1 MTNIYRFNS
10 LLLVITIL
18 FASCVNRA
26 QTAVEDASSVECSEL
41 EVAEQSEQS
50 ELETQAVAE
59 ESANI
64 EEQDTINLGCV
75 VPLSN
80 EEYEELK
87 AAFAQVPDMSKPRRK
102 KRSAPKREGY
112 YIGNLLPPPNQ
123 NCPSYS
129 NSLLYKQFGVYGDVD
144 GITISTYEIKEE
156 NGKYYKRKSDND
168 MFFEFNERGDNVKF
182 IYTDTVIHEY
192 DSRGNLIL
200 SINWNKR
207 EVESREYDHKD
218 RLVSHTIQQNSDH
231 KTVNRYKYN
240 SKGNLVSSTVF
251 HGSDIAEITNYDN
264 LGRVINSCSYFG
276 DQVHKGIYLH
286 LSEGQKHDLL
296 FEKYIDCSLY
306 QYVSVAKYDKRGR
319 EVECYTFNVR
329 SPCCHGVAY
338 KCSYDAAGNKTYYGR
353 WPLDEDIGWLEE
365 GYFKYDSQSRI
376 VEVNETSIGQVLC
389 SATCT
394 YDSKGNLVLI
404 KMDASSYLY
413 KYDSVGNV
421 VQRVDYNSDGLPTHV
436 TEYDITYRK

>member
-87 AAFAQVPDMSKPRRK
+87 AAFEQEPDKSKPRRK
-102 KRSAPKREGY
+102 KRSAPERKGCD
-112 YIGNLLPPPNQ
+112 YINNLVPVPYIL
-123 NCPSYS
+123 CLS
-129 NSLLYKQFGVYGDVD
+129 NSISLISRQFGVYGDVD
-144 GITISTYEIKEE
+144 SITICTYEIKKE
-156 NGKYYKRKSDND
+156 NGKYYKRKSGND
-168 MFFEFNERGDNVKF
+168 KFFEFNERGDNVKF
-182 IYTDTVIHEY
+182 IDSDTIIYEY

-251 HGSDIAEITNYDN
+251 HGSDIAEIINYDN
-264 LGRVINSCSYFG
+264 LGREINSYSYFG
-276 DQVHKGIYLH
+276 DEVHESISLH

-296 FEKYIDCSLY
+296 FEKYTNSSRY
-306 QYVSVAKYDKRGR
+306 TGVSVYKYNKRGLA
-319 EVECYTFNVR
+319 VECYSYRLGGACF
-329 SPCCHGVAY
+329 SVAS
-338 KCSYDAAGNKTYYGR
+338 KCSYDAAGNMTYYGR
-353 WPLDEDIGWLEE
+353 WPLDYDCAWLEE
-365 GYFKYDSQSRI
+365 GHFKYDSQSRI
-376 VEVNETSIGQVLC
+376 VEISENITTPYSTTY
-389 SATCT
+389 S

-404 KMDASSYLY
+404 KMEASSYLY

-421 VQRVDYNSDGLPTHV
+421 VQSVVYNSYGLPTHI

>member
-87 AAFAQVPDMSKPRRK
+87 AAFEQEPDKSKPRRK
-102 KRSAPKREGY
+102 KRSAPERKGCD
-112 YIGNLLPPPNQ
+112 YINNLVPVPYIL
-123 NCPSYS
+123 CLS
-129 NSLLYKQFGVYGDVD
+129 NSISLISRQFGVYGDVD
-144 GITISTYEIKEE
+144 SITICTYEIKKE
-156 NGKYYKRKSDND
+156 NGKYYKRKSGND
-168 MFFEFNERGDNVKF
+168 KFFEFNERGDNVKF
-182 IYTDTVIHEY
+182 IDSDTIIYEY

-251 HGSDIAEITNYDN
+251 HGSDIAEIINYDN
-264 LGRVINSCSYFG
+264 LGREINSYSYFG
-276 DQVHKGIYLH
+276 DEVHESISLH

-296 FEKYIDCSLY
+296 FEKYSM
-306 QYVSVAKYDKRGR
+306 
-319 EVECYTFNVR
+319 
-329 SPCCHGVAY
+329 
-338 KCSYDAAGNKTYYGR
+338 
-353 WPLDEDIGWLEE
+353 ED
-365 GYFKYDSQSRI
+365 
-376 VEVNETSIGQVLC
+376 N
-389 SATCT
+389 
-394 YDSKGNLVLI
+394 
-404 KMDASSYLY
+404 
-413 KYDSVGNV
+413 
-421 VQRVDYNSDGLPTHV
+421 
-436 TEYDITYRK
+436 